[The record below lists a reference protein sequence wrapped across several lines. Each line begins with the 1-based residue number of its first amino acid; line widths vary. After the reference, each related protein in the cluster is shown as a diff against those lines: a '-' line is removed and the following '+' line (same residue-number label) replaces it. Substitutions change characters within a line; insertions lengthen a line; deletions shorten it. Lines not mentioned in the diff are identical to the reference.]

1 MHTQP
6 ATGRGRGLTVKRVGQ
21 FAALAALLAIVLMP
35 TPLGQPLSGQVM
47 LGILAFIRTGLVIT
61 LAATVLLVIFA
72 LTYWSWKG
80 CMTRAA

>member
-35 TPLGQPLSGQVM
+35 TPLGLPLS
-47 LGILAFIRTGLVIT
+47 GLVIT